1 MYQLTGN
8 LGRTIGNLNIKL
20 KLYLYVKCVQNI
32 FVCYRVAHV
41 NRIFPKHTIPYIIN
55 MIDEPKI

>member
-1 MYQLTGN
+1 MDIVSTNWKSKHKISVILY
-8 LGRTIGNLNIKL
+8 IKL
-20 KLYLYVKCVQNI
+20 VQYI

-41 NRIFPKHTIPYIIN
+41 NRIFPKHTVPYIIN